1 MNEKKIQVFQREIH
15 YIRSERYRENMKKLV
30 SYLPDYFF
38 EIPASSTGKYHP
50 SYALGEGGLV
60 RHTKAA
66 VRIAYELLNDES
78 IGYQF
83 KKEEKDMILMALILH
98 DGLKNG
104 DPKEKYTRFD
114 HPLLVCQM
122 IESHKEDLTLTENEI
137 KAMTNMISSHMGP
150 WNQDYN
156 GVEVLPVPS
165 NKYQRFVHMC
175 DFLASRKFLEVPFV
189 KNEIN
194 G

>member
-83 KKEEKDMILMALILH
+83 QKEEKDMILMALILH

-156 GVEVLPVPS
+156 GVEVLPVPA

-175 DFLASRKFLEVPFV
+175 DFLASRKFLEVPFE

>member
-83 KKEEKDMILMALILH
+83 QKEEKDMILMALILH

-175 DFLASRKFLEVPFV
+175 DFLASRKFLEVPFA

>member
-38 EIPASSTGKYHP
+38 EI
-50 SYALGEGGLV
+50 
-60 RHTKAA
+60 HTKAA

>member
-1 MNEKKIQVFQREIH
+1 MNEKKIQVFQREIN

-83 KKEEKDMILMALILH
+83 QKEEKDMILMALILH

-137 KAMTNMISSHMGP
+137 KAITNMISSHMGP